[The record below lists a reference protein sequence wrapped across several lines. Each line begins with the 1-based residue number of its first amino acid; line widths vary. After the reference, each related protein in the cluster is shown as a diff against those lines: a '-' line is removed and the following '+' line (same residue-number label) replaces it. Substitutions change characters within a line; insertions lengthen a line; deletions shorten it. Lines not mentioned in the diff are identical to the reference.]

1 MSYIA
6 PKIDS
11 FSVHLS
17 NPKDILVSRCRSMM
31 LDIAIK
37 QSYNTESSPTYYTGV
52 AVQLENSL
60 VVDMASEV
68 PFINQISGD
77 YNG

>member
-1 MSYIA
+1 
-6 PKIDS
+6 
-11 FSVHLS
+11 
-17 NPKDILVSRCRSMM
+17 MM

>member
-1 MSYIA
+1 
-6 PKIDS
+6 
-11 FSVHLS
+11 
-17 NPKDILVSRCRSMM
+17 MM
-31 LDIAIK
+31 LDIALK
-37 QSYNTESSPTYYTGV
+37 SSYSVEASPTYYTGV

-68 PFINQISGD
+68 PFINQIAGD